1 MDLLQHGFFDG
12 PGGNRLG
19 WTARAA
25 FVACLCLIAFGIACA
40 SAQKKS
46 VGDAEKRTLEETR
59 RRPIR
64 LRTKLLVLA
73 VSTALS
79 LVAAELVLR
88 RVAPPILGSVGTLRV
103 PKAKLYGWAMPP
115 NFRHRFVDPD
125 THGFLYASTNSEGW
139 KDVEHSFAKPAGTVR
154 ILFLGDS
161 FTWGFVPLEELYTRK
176 VEGLLKDH
184 GRLTVEVLSIGIGSW
199 GTDQSLEAL
208 VHEGVRYNP
217 DVVIYQFCANDVLD
231 NITARNKPFRYDL
244 DKLGKL
250 HRIDVPLPD
259 ADWAKMS
266 SIKDFVHSSALV
278 CNVNL
283 IRTAIH
289 NWFDGGRAAR
299 ETRQKAQFVE
309 DLMLDPTRH
318 YFLYAPASTPDSAEL
333 KNAWQ
338 LTEALVEKMNEVARK
353 HDALFAV
360 FSASCCAGEHEWHL
374 QQNHF
379 QRDQD
384 QYYAICDGKR
394 YPADL
399 ARPVERLENI
409 CEGRG
414 ISFIPQ
420 RRKYLRFKND
430 PHLNQAGNES
440 LAEDISEFL
449 EGWAPF
455 QERLAKTKAR
465 S

>member
-1 MDLLQHGFFDG
+1 MGSLQS
-12 PGGNRLG
+12 LE
-19 WTARAA
+19 T
-25 FVACLCLIAFGIACA
+25 
-40 SAQKKS
+40 SAPES
-46 VGDAEKRTLEETR
+46 VRP
-59 RRPIR
+59 RRPVR

-73 VSTALS
+73 ISTALS
-79 LVAAELVLR
+79 LAAAELVLR
-88 RVAPPILGSVGTLRV
+88 QVAPPILGSVGTLRV

-161 FTWGFVPLEELYTRK
+161 FTWGFVPLEDLYTRK
-176 VEGLLKDH
+176 VEVLLKDQGH
-184 GRLTVEVLSIGIGSW
+184 PTVEVLSIGIGSW

-208 VHEGVRYNP
+208 IHEGVRYNP

-250 HRIDVPLPD
+250 HRAEVPLPD
-259 ADWAKMS
+259 ADNAEVS
-266 SIKDFVHSSALV
+266 PLKDFIHSSALV
-278 CNVNL
+278 SNANQ
-283 IRTAIH
+283 IRTAIG
-289 NWFDGGRAAR
+289 NWFDGGRADQ

-309 DLMLDPTRH
+309 DLMLDPTGP
-318 YFLYAPASTPDSAEL
+318 YFLCAPASRPDSAEL

-338 LTEALVEKMNEVARK
+338 LTEALVEKLNEVARA
-353 HDALFAV
+353 HDAAFAV
-360 FSASCCAGEHEWHL
+360 FSASCCAGEQEWQL
-374 QQNHF
+374 RQNHF
-379 QRDQD
+379 QHDQD
-384 QYYAICDGKR
+384 RYYATRDGKR

-399 ARPVERLENI
+399 SRPVERLQAI
-409 CEGRG
+409 CERRN

-420 RRKYLRFKND
+420 RRAYPRFKND
-430 PHLNQAGNES
+430 PHLNPAGNQS

-449 EGWAPF
+449 ESWPPF
-455 QERLAKTKAR
+455 QERLTKTKAR

>member
-1 MDLLQHGFFDG
+1 
-12 PGGNRLG
+12 
-19 WTARAA
+19 
-25 FVACLCLIAFGIACA
+25 
-40 SAQKKS
+40 
-46 VGDAEKRTLEETR
+46 
-59 RRPIR
+59 
-64 LRTKLLVLA
+64 LLVLA
-73 VSTALS
+73 ISTGLS

-88 RVAPPILGSVGTLRV
+88 RVAPPILGSVGTLHV
-103 PKAKLYGWAMPP
+103 AKARLYGWAMPP

-125 THGFLYASTNSEGW
+125 THQFLCATTNSEGW
-139 KDVEHSFAKPAGTVR
+139 KDVEHTFAKPPGTVR

-184 GRLTVEVLSIGIGSW
+184 GHPTVEVLSIGIGSW

-231 NITARNKPFRYDL
+231 NITPRNKPFRYDV
-244 DKLGKL
+244 DNLGKL
-250 HRIDVPLPD
+250 HRADVPLPD
-259 ADWAKMS
+259 ADTAEVNP
-266 SIKDFVHSSALV
+266 IKDFIHSSALV
-278 CNVNL
+278 SNVNQ
-283 IRTAIH
+283 IRTSIH
-289 NWFDGGRAAR
+289 NWFDGGRAAQ

-309 DLMLDPTRH
+309 DLMLDPTGP
-318 YFLYAPASTPDSAEL
+318 YFPCAPASAPDSPEL

-338 LTEALVEKMNEVARK
+338 LAEALVEKMNEVARK
-353 HDALFAV
+353 HGAEFAV
-360 FSASCCAGEHEWHL
+360 FSASCCAGERDWHL

-384 QYYAICDGKR
+384 QYYAIRDGKR
-394 YPADL
+394 YPVDL
-399 ARPVERLENI
+399 SRPVERLQAI
-409 CEGRG
+409 CERRS

-420 RRKYLRFKND
+420 RRAYPRFKND
-430 PHLNQAGNES
+430 PHLNPAGNQS

-449 EGWAPF
+449 ESWPAF
-455 QERLAKTKAR
+455 QDRLTKTKAR